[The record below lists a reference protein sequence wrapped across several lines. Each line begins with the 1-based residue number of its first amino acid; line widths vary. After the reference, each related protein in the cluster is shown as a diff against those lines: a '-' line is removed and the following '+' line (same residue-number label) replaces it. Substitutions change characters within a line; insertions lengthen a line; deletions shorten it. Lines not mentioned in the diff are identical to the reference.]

1 MEFSKVELELILYQL
16 RFGMSVGLNEERDK
30 LSKLI
35 EKFKNINKKALYNNN
50 IVVPLQRTSRR

>member
-16 RFGMSVGLNEERDK
+16 RFGMSVGSNEERDK